1 MWNKCK
7 AILLP
12 TNDKS
17 APLILGNE
25 TILRVNGGI
34 EDVTLDW
41 KYQHLCIISDDEI
54 EENVFG
60 YYYNDEVDGI
70 PAIGYYF
77 KNDEFGNPTFN
88 VNENIIVL
96 DSHEVFESSHKRWSF
111 KKVIASTDKL
121 LKSDWIYKNNI
132 LPQIPQT
139 FIQLFIKEYNKGN
152 VITDVLVEYEEI
164 LGDEGI
170 IKSLDNEDWELKI
183 NQDTTINIKVKKDL
197 NYYKSN
203 AEEDYASVP
212 ISVLRYISELEKE
225 VEYIYNKVFE

>member
-12 TNDKS
+12 TNDKL

-54 EENVFG
+54 KIG
-60 YYYNDEVDGI
+60 DWYYVPNQI
-70 PAIGYYF
+70 IGF
-77 KNDEFGNPTFN
+77 EHIS
-88 VNENIIVL
+88 NECHKDLKSIFAKKII
-96 DSHEVFESSHKRWSF
+96 
-111 KKVIASTDKL
+111 ATTDKL

-164 LGDEGI
+164 LEDEGI
-170 IKSLDNEDWELKI
+170 IKSLDNEEWELKI

-225 VEYIYNKVFE
+225 VEKIYNKVFE